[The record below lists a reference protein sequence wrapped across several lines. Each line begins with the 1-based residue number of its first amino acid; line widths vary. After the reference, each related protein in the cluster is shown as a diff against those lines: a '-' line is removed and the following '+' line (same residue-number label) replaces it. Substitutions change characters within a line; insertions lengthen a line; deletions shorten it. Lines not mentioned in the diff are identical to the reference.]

1 MSEEEDQA
9 GPSPRAPPAQKAPPA
24 KKVRLESK
32 ASSLATDQSR
42 LDHVKKLIAS
52 GKLTNTRLQV
62 GFGEDVFDKGELA
75 TIEKCKKTER
85 CWLVACSD
93 KGTLKERAT
102 FCMDLAHTHD
112 CPEHVFSQK
121 LLDHIHS

>member
-1 MSEEEDQA
+1 MEDE
-9 GPSPRAPPAQKAPPA
+9 PSKKSPVA
-24 KKVRLESK
+24 KKARVESK
-32 ASSLATDQSR
+32 ASGLATSSSR
-42 LDHVKKLIAS
+42 LAHIQALISA
-52 GKLTNTRLQV
+52 GKITSTKTEV
-62 GFGEDVFDKGELA
+62 GFGENIFDKGALA
-75 TIEKCKKTER
+75 RLEKCKKTDK